1 MLKKLIKY
9 DYKAVLKYW
18 WIAALS
24 SLAFAFVGGGCI
36 TILNSEKELTGNALV
51 LATLGMVLVIISFVA
66 FILLSEIFIFLRFY
80 KNLFTDEGYLTFTLP
95 VKRSSI
101 LSSKLIVS
109 ITTMMATFITL
120 IVDVGIML
128 VIGFRN
134 DIFTPEFAKEI
145 SDALAMISKHVGIPY
160 AILYIFEGMVAFTLS
175 MMASV
180 LFLFVCISIA
190 SVITKK
196 AKIITAIAIYYG
208 ANGIIT
214 FVLQLFFLF
223 GIPAASEWVSE
234 INKTTLLPFI
244 GVSAF
249 VIILLI
255 SIFCTILYG
264 IQYWLLDRKLN
275 LN

>member
-109 ITTMMATFITL
+109 TTTMMATFITL

-160 AILYIFEGMVAFTLS
+160 ALLYAFEGIIAFTLS

-180 LFLFVCISIA
+180 LFLLVCISIA

-208 ANGIIT
+208 TNGVIT

-234 INKTTLLPFI
+234 INKTTLLPFM

>member
-36 TILNSEKELTGNALV
+36 TMLNSEKELTGNALV

-109 ITTMMATFITL
+109 TTTMMATFITL

-160 AILYIFEGMVAFTLS
+160 AILYIFEGIVAFTLS
-175 MMASV
+175 IMASV
-180 LFLFVCISIA
+180 LFLFVCISVA

-214 FVLQLFFLF
+214 FVLQLLFLF

-234 INKTTLLPFI
+234 INKTTLLPFM

>member
-36 TILNSEKELTGNALV
+36 TMLNSEKELTGNALV

-109 ITTMMATFITL
+109 TTTMMATFITL

-160 AILYIFEGMVAFTLS
+160 AILYIFEGIVAFTLS

-180 LFLFVCISIA
+180 LFLFVCISVA

-223 GIPAASEWVSE
+223 GIPAAAEWVSE

>member
-36 TILNSEKELTGNALV
+36 TILNSDKELTGNALV

-109 ITTMMATFITL
+109 TTTMMATFITL

-128 VIGFRN
+128 VLGFRN

-160 AILYIFEGMVAFTLS
+160 AILYIFEGIVAFTLS

-180 LFLFVCISIA
+180 LFLLVCISIA

>member
-36 TILNSEKELTGNALV
+36 TMLNSEKELTGNALV

-109 ITTMMATFITL
+109 TTTMMATFITL

-160 AILYIFEGMVAFTLS
+160 AILYIFEGIVAFTLS
-175 MMASV
+175 IMASV
-180 LFLFVCISIA
+180 LFLFVCISVA

-214 FVLQLFFLF
+214 FVLQLLFLF

>member
-36 TILNSEKELTGNALV
+36 TMLNSEKELTGNALV

-80 KNLFTDEGYLTFTLP
+80 KNHFTDEGYLTFTLP

-109 ITTMMATFITL
+109 TTTMMATFITL

-160 AILYIFEGMVAFTLS
+160 AILYIFEGIVAFTLS
-175 MMASV
+175 IMASV
-180 LFLFVCISIA
+180 LFLFVCISVA

-214 FVLQLFFLF
+214 FVLQLLFLF

>member
-109 ITTMMATFITL
+109 TTTMMATFITL

-160 AILYIFEGMVAFTLS
+160 AILYIFEGIVAFTLS

-180 LFLFVCISIA
+180 LFLLVCISIA

-196 AKIITAIAIYYG
+196 AKIITAIAIYYST
-208 ANGIIT
+208 NGIIT

-234 INKTTLLPFI
+234 INKTTLLPFM